1 MYEYIPEKNPKKMT
15 GILILLGAAAALM
28 LLLPSVLES
37 LPYKWSFQLVGVGV
51 IAAMI
56 YIVSVYSARSF
67 VYRIRA
73 REDASGVVCG
83 YDLTVTEVNQRSAV
97 TVCRIGLENIS
108 AVERVSE
115 GRAAAR
121 AQKKNAVNK
130 GYKRFNYVA
139 DLGSPVRCVIYAC
152 ECGENVAVRISADE
166 YLYGILT
173 ESISGEKREG
183 KEAEE

>member
-15 GILILLGAAAALM
+15 GILILLGAVAVLM
-28 LLLPSVLES
+28 LLLPSVFES
-37 LPYKWSFQLVGVGV
+37 LPYKWSFQLVGVGA

-67 VYRIRA
+67 VYRVRA
-73 REDASGVVCG
+73 REDALGVVLG
-83 YDLTVTEVNQRSAV
+83 YDLTVTEVTQRSAV

-108 AVERVSE
+108 AVERLSD
-115 GRAAAR
+115 GQAAAR
-121 AQKKNAVNK
+121 AQKKNAVSK

-139 DLGSPVRCVIYAC
+139 DMSAPVRCIIYAC

-173 ESISGEKREG
+173 ERLSKDTCESEG
-183 KEAEE
+183 TEE

>member
-28 LLLPSVLES
+28 LILPMAFES
-37 LPYKWSFQLVGVGV
+37 IPYKWSFQLVGIGA

-67 VYRIRA
+67 VYRVRA
-73 REDASGVVCG
+73 REDALGVVLG
-83 YDLTVTEVNQRSAV
+83 YDLTVTEVTQRSAV

-108 AVERVSE
+108 AVERLS
-115 GRAAAR
+115 GRPTDR
-121 AQKKNAVNK
+121 AQKNAAK

-139 DLGSPVRCVIYAC
+139 DMGAPVRCVIYAS

-173 ESISGEKREG
+173 ERLSAQERESEG
-183 KEAEE
+183 AEE